1 MDNTEQHR
9 HECECREWLARIRAK
24 RPRTELQGKIMLNE
38 LIADIAK
45 KRGVVAAE
53 RLRIG
58 IEAAR
63 TGTQEAGACK

>member
-1 MDNTEQHR
+1 
-9 HECECREWLARIRAK
+9 
-24 RPRTELQGKIMLNE
+24 MLNE